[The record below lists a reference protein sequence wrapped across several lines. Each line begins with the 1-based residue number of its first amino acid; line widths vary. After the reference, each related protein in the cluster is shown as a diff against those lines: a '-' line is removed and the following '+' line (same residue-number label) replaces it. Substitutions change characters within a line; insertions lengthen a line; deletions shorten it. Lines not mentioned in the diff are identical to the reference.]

1 MDWELVV
8 VVTPCSRT
16 SFDRICMRKSL
27 QSVPQLLA
35 IGAARGARGSHFERN
50 RGLEGAGHLV
60 VVYSKKEQEFASCA
74 KAVGRGRALQRTLF
88 FLLIQMQN
96 YLLHDF
102 LIFSQNHCVCSIF

>member
-16 SFDRICMRKSL
+16 SFDCICMRKSL

-50 RGLEGAGHLV
+50 RGLEGAGHPM

-74 KAVGRGRALQRTLF
+74 KGGEHCNGLCF
-88 FLLIQMQN
+88 FLLIRMKK
-96 YLLHDF
+96 YGLHDF
-102 LIFSQNHCVCSIF
+102 YIFSQNHCLCIIF